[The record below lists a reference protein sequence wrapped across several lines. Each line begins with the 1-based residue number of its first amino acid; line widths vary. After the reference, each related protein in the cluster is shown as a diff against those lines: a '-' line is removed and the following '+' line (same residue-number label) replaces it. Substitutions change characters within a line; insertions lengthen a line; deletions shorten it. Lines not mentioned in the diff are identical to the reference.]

1 MTHPKLK
8 DSATDYTD
16 DCTEKAHHGDH
27 PGLIGEAGRVNSV

>member
-16 DCTEKAHHGDH
+16 DSTEKTH
-27 PGLIGEAGRVNSV
+27 PGPTGEVGAAKSV